1 MNAIP
6 FAGVLALSL
15 VVAACGE
22 AQNAGPQNRQDS
34 EAGQAASQSS
44 QVHSGTGTV
53 QSISGDQVT
62 IAHGPIESAGWPAMT
77 MAFTAPAGV
86 EQGIEAGAQVEFSF
100 HQDDGTYVLSSLRKR

>member
-6 FAGVLALSL
+6 LAGVIAMSL

-22 AQNAGPQNRQDS
+22 AQNAGPENRQIS
-34 EAGQAASQSS
+34 EVGQTASLSS
-44 QVHSGTGTV
+44 QVHSATGTV
-53 QSISGDQVT
+53 RSIAGDKVT

-77 MAFTAPAGV
+77 MAFTAPSGVAEGV
-86 EQGIEAGAQVEFSF
+86 EAGSQVDFSF